1 MPRYLGIDY
10 GEKRVGIAM
19 SDPTLTLAQPLKTI
33 IYSREK
39 ELLKE
44 ILSIISE
51 KDIQKVVIGL
61 PLTMKGTD
69 SQKTLEVRKFG
80 ERLTSLTSAE
90 VVFIDERLSTRMAHQ
105 YLQQMGKQ
113 PSRSRDIID
122 QIAAQEILQ
131 IYLDKEK
138 RG

>member
-19 SDPTLTLAQPLKTI
+19 SDPTLTLAQPFKTI
-33 IYSREK
+33 RYSKQKDLLK
-39 ELLKE
+39 ELL
-44 ILSIISE
+44 LIISE

-69 SQKTLEVRKFG
+69 SQKTQEVRKFG
-80 ERLTSLTSAE
+80 QKLLSLTSAE
-90 VVFIDERLSTRMAHQ
+90 VVFFDERLSTKIAHH